1 MRGCAGCDRGYENSM
16 SDWSGMDEEGRTGN
30 GSVEWLSQAPKV
42 SDALKKGTFVTVSTW
57 SEDISGL
64 VCDWEGA
71 GILLDQPEE
80 SGYIFVPWGSVHHVR
95 IEDVARRRVKSL
107 P

>member
-1 MRGCAGCDRGYENSM
+1 MT
-16 SDWSGMDEEGRTGN
+16 SDWSEAESMDGEGRTGN

-57 SEDISGL
+57 SEDLSGL
-64 VCDWEGA
+64 VCDWEMA
-71 GILLDQPEE
+71 GILLDQLDE
-80 SGYIFVPWGSVHHVR
+80 SGYLFVPWGSVRHVR
-95 IEDVARRRVKSL
+95 IEEVARRRVKSL

>member
-1 MRGCAGCDRGYENSM
+1 MNG
-16 SDWSGMDEEGRTGN
+16 EGKIEN

-57 SEDISGL
+57 SDDVSGL
-64 VCDWEGA
+64 VCDWEGV
-71 GILLDQPEE
+71 GILLDE
-80 SGYIFVPWGSVHHVR
+80 SDEDGYLFVPWASVRHVR
-95 IEDVARRRVKSL
+95 IEEVAQRRVKSL